1 MNIVGNVDTGSAQT
15 LVVTTMAVSGAL
27 LVVRA
32 AQKSE
37 PPPIRAGV
45 GMLFAGVGL
54 TTLAQFA
61 PRVAAPMAL
70 LWLTSSVF
78 VYGEPA
84 LRSIK
89 TATAAPKTTSSG
101 ARPTT
106 AA

>member
-1 MNIVGNVDTGSAQT
+1 MSLVGNVDTASAQT

-45 GMLFAGVGL
+45 GTLFAGVGL

-61 PRVAAPMAL
+61 PKLAAPMAL

-84 LRSIK
+84 LRSIT
-89 TATAAPKTTSSG
+89 TATAAPKPTSSSS
-101 ARPTT
+101 RSTL